1 MSPMWENTIKNERK
15 IANTAL
21 PKHTHTSVP
30 LLQPEVTIDYSEAI
44 GEIIIILIITY
55 LIPML
60 PHTPSTPT

>member
-1 MSPMWENTIKNERK
+1 MSPIWENTIKNERK
-15 IANTAL
+15 IANMAL

-44 GEIIIILIITY
+44 GEIIIIPIIFH

>member
-1 MSPMWENTIKNERK
+1 MWENTIKNERK

-21 PKHTHTSVP
+21 PKHTRTSVP
-30 LLQPEVTIDYSEAI
+30 LLQSEVTIDYSEAI
-44 GEIIIILIITY
+44 GEIIIIPTIFY

>member
-1 MSPMWENTIKNERK
+1 MWENTIKNERK

-44 GEIIIILIITY
+44 GEIIIIPIISY